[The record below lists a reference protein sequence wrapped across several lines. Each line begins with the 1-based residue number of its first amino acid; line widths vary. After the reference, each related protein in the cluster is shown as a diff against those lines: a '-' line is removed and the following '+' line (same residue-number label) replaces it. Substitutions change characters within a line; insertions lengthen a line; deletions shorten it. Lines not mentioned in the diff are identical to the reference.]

1 MEARQAAQTRQQ
13 VAALYQA
20 HALGLVTN
28 GTFKPVRFPLTAV
41 PFAGE
46 IAF

>member
-1 MEARQAAQTRQQ
+1 VDQT
-13 VAALYQA
+13 A
-20 HALGLVTN
+20 GLLTN
-28 GTFKPVRFPLTAV
+28 GTFKPLKCPLTAV